1 MEKDYYLGLD
11 LGTESVGWAVCN
23 PYYQIPKFKGNA
35 MWGIRLFDESCS
47 AEQRRGFRSDR
58 KRTQRRRERIALLE
72 MLFDKEI
79 CKVDPAFF
87 IKLHESNLYFDD
99 KSTNVPYS
107 VFSEDNYT
115 DKDFHKEYPTVY
127 HLRKE
132 LITKKKPHDVRLVYL
147 ALHHILKYR
156 GHFLFDYSYKDDVS
170 GDFLPIYNDLKNYI
184 FDNYEIELKCNDVE
198 EFSQILRN
206 RNIGKKKKNSEIA
219 SLFNVDKKTDKR
231 LYSILSLLS
240 GSKISLFD
248 IFEDES
254 LKSVEK
260 DSVTFSSGFDDN
272 ESEYQSYLG
281 ERFEL
286 LEKLKAVYDWATL
299 ADILNGQE
307 YISFSKVEVYEK
319 HGRDLK
325 NLKEYVV
332 KYAPDKY
339 NDIFKESYKST
350 NSKSTSFKTANYV
363 AYSKHIKTN
372 NGNGVLLSTCNQED
386 FCKYLSKEL
395 GSCQDEQY
403 AGMFDEIEN
412 LTFMPKQV
420 TKDNGVIPM
429 QVNEKELVAILDN
442 AKEYLPFLE
451 EKDSD
456 GKSVYDKLIALFE
469 YRIPYYIGPLNTHS
483 KKSWLVRSDEK
494 IYPWNI
500 KEVVDY
506 DKSAEEFIKNLTS
519 KCSYLPEFDVI
530 PKYSLLYSKFCVLDE
545 LNNLRINGEKISVQ
559 LKQDIYNDVFK
570 KYYKVINKK
579 LRDYLKSRNIEF
591 DEISGIDNDFKSSLK
606 SYKDLLEYDLT
617 DEQKESVIKA
627 ITIFG
632 EDKKL
637 LRKRLK
643 NELGDYLSD
652 DEIKKISKLKYS
664 GWSRLSREFLTEVEA
679 TYKESGEVVNIITAM
694 WQTNNNLMQLFYS
707 KDFCC
712 DDKGNKTFIDKV
724 NELNSFGADKTL
736 NDIIDGL
743 YVSPL
748 VKRPIHQSILITK
761 EIEKIMKYPP
771 KKIFVEVARGAEE
784 KKRTASRRST
794 LLDLYKSCKKDYPDL
809 YEYLL
814 NNTTDDDLRSD
825 KLYLYFTQFGKCMYS
840 GEEIKLDDL
849 FNKNLYDIDHI
860 YPQSKIKDDSL
871 NNRVLVKKNINSK
884 KDNEYPI
891 SSRIREKM
899 TPFWKMLLNKKLIY
913 KKKYE
918 RLVRN
923 NPLSE
928 DELSEFVSRQLVE
941 TRQSTKAVA
950 TILEQFYPDIE
961 IVYVKAKLASDF
973 RKEYDMLKCREVNDF
988 HHAKDAYLN
997 IVVGNVYNVK
1007 FTHNKVN
1014 FIKHLQNNDKGYTV
1028 NLTSMLKHNIDG
1040 AWVADN
1046 NETLNTVIATM
1057 NKNNIRY
1064 TRYAYEKKGGFW
1076 DQTISKKGRAQVQ
1089 LSNALS
1095 DMEKYGGRTKVSAA
1109 YFACVEHGHE
1119 KKREV
1124 SLYAVNLYDKN
1135 KYEEEPLEYL
1145 IENYSLINP
1154 VIKVKRVKIQSCIS
1168 FDNMRCHLGG
1178 KESGGST
1185 IVYRP
1190 AVQLVLGYQN
1200 ERYVRNVIRCADGD
1214 LHLQSENDPKNKV
1227 TAEQNCQLYDL
1238 LLDKM
1243 SNNIYG
1249 VLFSDL
1255 AEKLSSEKDN
1265 FEKLELVDQ
1274 CKTLKN
1280 ILIILKNN
1288 ASKGDLKSIG
1298 IKSNGAIRL
1307 NNHISKI
1314 KDIKSIKLINQS
1326 VTGLY
1331 ETEVE
1336 LVGKE

>member
-11 LGTESVGWAVCN
+11 IGTDSVGWAVCN
-23 PYYQIPKFKGNA
+23 PYYQILKFKGNS

-47 AEQRRGFRSDR
+47 AEKRREFRSGRRRNQR
-58 KRTQRRRERIALLE
+58 KRERIALLE

-107 VFSEDNYT
+107 VFSDDNYT
-115 DKDFHKEYPTVY
+115 DKDFHKEFPTVY

-132 LITKKKPHDVRLVYL
+132 LITNKEPHDVRLVYL
-147 ALHHILKYR
+147 ALHHIIKHR
-156 GHFLFDYSYKDDVS
+156 GHFLFDYSYKDDIS
-170 GDFLPIYNDLKNYI
+170 GDFLPVYNNFKNYI
-184 FDNYEIELKCNDVE
+184 FDNYEIELECNNVE
-198 EFSQILRN
+198 RFSQILKN
-206 RNIGKKKKNSEIA
+206 KSIGKKKKNSEIA
-219 SLFNVDKKTDKR
+219 ALFGVDKKTDKS
-231 LYSILSLLS
+231 LYSMLSLLS
-240 GSKISLFD
+240 GSKIALFD
-248 IFEDES
+248 VFEDES
-254 LKSVEK
+254 LKDVEK
-260 DSVTFSSGFDDN
+260 KYVSFSSGFDDN
-272 ESEYQSYLG
+272 ESEYRSYLG
-281 ERFEL
+281 EQFEL
-286 LEKLKAVYDWATL
+286 LCKLKAMYDWAIL
-299 ADILNGQE
+299 ADILNGKE
-307 YISFSKVEVYEK
+307 YISFSKVDIYEE

-325 NLKEYVV
+325 TLKEYVI
-332 KYAPDKY
+332 KYVPEKY
-339 NDIFKESYKST
+339 NEIFKKSIEKV
-350 NSKSTSFKTANYV
+350 NNYV
-363 AYSKHIKTN
+363 AYSKHIKSNKGT
-372 NGNGVLLSTCNQED
+372 GVLTSTCSQEE
-386 FCKYLSKEL
+386 FCAYLKNIL
-395 GSCQDEQY
+395 KSCQDDRY
-403 AGMFDEIEN
+403 IKMFDEIEN
-412 LTFMPKQV
+412 STFMPKQV

-442 AKEYLPFLE
+442 AKEYLPFLQ
-451 EKDSD
+451 EKDSA

-483 KKSWLVRSDEK
+483 KKSWLIRSDEK

-519 KCSYLPEFDVI
+519 KCSYLPEFDVV
-530 PKYSLLYSKFCVLDE
+530 PKHSLIYSKFCVLDE

-559 LKQDIYNDVFK
+559 LKQDIYNDIFK
-570 KYYKVINKK
+570 KYYKVTNKK
-579 LRDYLKSRNIEF
+579 LCDYLKSRNIEF

-617 DEQKESVIKA
+617 DEQKESVINA
-627 ITIFG
+627 ITVFG

-637 LRKRLK
+637 LKKRLK

-664 GWSRLSREFLTEVEA
+664 GWSRLSKEFLTEVEA
-679 TYKESGEVVNIITAM
+679 TFKESGEVVNIITAM
-694 WQTNNNLMQLFYS
+694 WQTNNNLMQLLYS
-707 KDFCC
+707 NDFCC
-712 DDKGNKTFIDKV
+712 DCKGNKSFIDKV
-724 NELNSFGADKTL
+724 NELNSFGADKSL

-743 YVSPL
+743 YISPL
-748 VKRPIHQSILITK
+748 VKRPIHQSILIIK
-761 EIEKIMKYPP
+761 EIEKIMKHPP

-784 KKRTASRRST
+784 KKRTVSRRSA
-794 LLDLYKSCKKDYPDL
+794 LLDLYKFCKKDYSDL

-871 NNRVLVKKNINSK
+871 NNRVLVKKKINSK

-891 SSRIREKM
+891 SSQVREKM
-899 TPFWKMLLNKKLIY
+899 TPFWKMLLDKKLID

-941 TRQSTKAVA
+941 TRQSTKAVS
-950 TILEQFYPDIE
+950 TILKQLYPNTE
-961 IVYVKAKLASDF
+961 IVYVKAKLTSDF

-1007 FTHNKVN
+1007 FTHNKIN

-1076 DQTISKKGRAQVQ
+1076 DQTISKKGKAQVQ
-1089 LSNALS
+1089 LNNVLSNK
-1095 DMEKYGGRTKVSAA
+1095 EKYGGRIKVSAT
-1109 YFACVEHGHE
+1109 YFSCVEHGE
-1119 KKREV
+1119 KNNRVV
-1124 SLYAVNLYDKN
+1124 SLFAINLYDKK
-1135 KYEEEPLEYL
+1135 KYEESPSDYL
-1145 IENYSLINP
+1145 IENYNLIDP
-1154 VIKVKRVKIQSCIS
+1154 VIKVKKLKVQSCIS

-1200 ERYVRNVIRCADGD
+1200 ERYIRNIIRCADGD
-1214 LHLQSENDPKNKV
+1214 LHLQSCSDSKNNV
-1227 TAEQNCQLYDL
+1227 TSEQNCQLYDL
-1238 LLDKM
+1238 LLEKM

-1249 VLFSDL
+1249 VMFSDL
-1255 AEKLSSEKDN
+1255 AEKLVLEKSK
-1265 FEKLELVDQ
+1265 FEKIDLVEQ
-1274 CKTLKN
+1274 CKTIKN

-1288 ASKGDLKSIG
+1288 ASKGDLKNIDV
-1298 IKSNGAIRL
+1298 KSNGAIRL
-1307 NNHISKI
+1307 NNNISKI
-1314 KDIKSIKLINQS
+1314 KDVKSIKLINQS
-1326 VTGLY
+1326 ITGLY

-1336 LVGKE
+1336 LVSKE

>member
-1 MEKDYYLGLD
+1 MKKEYCLGLD
-11 LGTESVGWAVCN
+11 IGTESVGWAVSDME
-23 PYYQIPKFKGNA
+23 YRIPKFKGNA

-47 AEQRRGFRSDR
+47 AEQRRGFRSAARRSQR
-58 KRTQRRRERIALLE
+58 KRERINLLE
-72 MLFDKEI
+72 MLFNGAI
-79 CKVDPAFF
+79 SNIDPAFF
-87 IKLHESNLYFDD
+87 IKLHESNLYLED
-99 KSTNVPYS
+99 KSNSTPYC
-107 VFSEDNYT
+107 VFSDENYT
-115 DKDFHKEYPTVY
+115 DKDYHKEFPTIY

-132 LITKKKPHDVRLVYL
+132 LITNKEPHDVRLVYL
-147 ALHHILKYR
+147 AIHHIIKHR

-170 GDFLPIYNDLKNYI
+170 GEFLPVYNDLKAYLY
-184 FDNYEIELKCNDVE
+184 DNYEIDLYCNDVE
-198 EFSQILRN
+198 KFSQILKN
-206 RNIGKKKKNSEIA
+206 KNLAKKKKNAEIA
-219 SLFNVDKKTDKR
+219 ALFDIDKKTDKR
-231 LYSILSLLS
+231 LYNMLSLLS
-240 GSKISLFD
+240 GSKIALFD
-248 IFEDES
+248 VFEDES
-254 LKSVEK
+254 LKEVEK
-260 DSVTFSSGFDDN
+260 KSVSFSSGFDDD
-272 ESEYQSYLG
+272 ESEYRSYLG

-286 LEKLKAVYDWATL
+286 LEKLKAVYDWAIL

-307 YISFSKVEVYEK
+307 YISFSKVDVYEK

-325 NLKEYVV
+325 TLKEYVI
-332 KYAPDKY
+332 KYAPDTY
-339 NDIFKESYKST
+339 NEIFKKSD
-350 NSKSTSFKTANYV
+350 KFANYV

-372 NGNGVLLSTCNQED
+372 KGTGVLNSTCSQEE
-386 FCKYLSKEL
+386 FCAYLRNVLK
-395 GSCQDEQY
+395 SCQDEQY
-403 AGMFDEIEN
+403 IKMFDEIEN
-412 LTFMPKQV
+412 STFMPKQV

-442 AKEYLPFLE
+442 AKEYLPFLKE
-451 EKDSD
+451 TDST
-456 GKSVYDKLIALFE
+456 GKSVYDKIIALFE

-506 DKSAEEFIKNLTS
+506 DKSAEKFIENLTS

-530 PKYSLLYSKFCVLDE
+530 AKNSLLYSKFCVLNE
-545 LNNLRINGEKISVQ
+545 LNNLRINGEKISVK
-559 LKQDIYNDVFK
+559 LKQEIYNDLFE
-570 KYYKVINKK
+570 KYYKVNNKK
-579 LRDYLKSRNIEF
+579 LCDYLSSRNIQF
-591 DEISGIDNDFKSSLK
+591 DEISGIDNGFKSSLK

-617 DEQKESVIKA
+617 CEQKEEIIKS

-632 EDKKL
+632 DDKKL
-637 LRKRLK
+637 LKKRLK
-643 NELGDYLSD
+643 KEFGEYLSD
-652 DEIKKISKLKYS
+652 EEIKKISKLKYS

-679 TYKESGEVVNIITAM
+679 THKESGEVVNIITAM
-694 WQTNNNLMQLFYS
+694 WQTNNNLMQLLYS
-707 KDFCC
+707 NDFCC
-712 DDKGNKTFIDKV
+712 DDNANKVFNDKIT
-724 NELNSFGADKTL
+724 ELNSFGADKTL
-736 NDIIDGL
+736 NDIIDDL

-761 EIEKIMKYPP
+761 EIEKIMKHPP

-784 KKRTASRRST
+784 KKRTVSRRST
-794 LLDLYKSCKKDYPDL
+794 LLDLYKFCKKN
-809 YEYLL
+809 YEDIYAEL
-814 NNTTDDDLRSD
+814 NKTNDDDLRSD

-840 GEEIKLDDL
+840 GEKIELDDL

-871 NNRVLVKKNINSK
+871 SNRVLVKKNINAK

-891 SSRIREKM
+891 SSQVREKM
-899 TPFWKMLLNKKLIY
+899 TSFWKTLLDKKLID

-950 TILEQFYPDIE
+950 SILEQLYPDTE
-961 IVYVKAKLASDF
+961 IVYVKAKLVSEF

-1007 FTHNKVN
+1007 FTHNKIN

-1028 NLTSMLKHNIDG
+1028 NLPSLLKHNIDG
-1040 AWVADN
+1040 AWVAEN
-1046 NETLNTVIATM
+1046 NESLNIVKSVM

-1064 TRYAYEKKGGFW
+1064 TRYAFEKKGGFW
-1076 DQTISKKGRAQVQ
+1076 DQTISKKGKAQIQLNSV
-1089 LSNALS
+1089 LSNK
-1095 DMEKYGGRTKVSAA
+1095 EKYGGRMKVSAA
-1109 YFACVEHGHE
+1109 YFSCIEHG
-1119 KKREV
+1119 KKNNRVV
-1124 SLYAVNLYDKN
+1124 SLFAINLYDKK
-1135 KYEEEPLEYL
+1135 KYEENPLDYL
-1145 IENYSLINP
+1145 IENYNLINP
-1154 VIKVKRVKIQSCIS
+1154 VIKVKKVKIQSCFS

-1178 KESGGST
+1178 KESGGSI

-1190 AVQLVLGYQN
+1190 AVQLVPGYKN
-1200 ERYVRNVIRCADGD
+1200 ERYIRNVIRYAGGD
-1214 LHLQSENDPKNKV
+1214 LHLQSEKNQENAV
-1227 TAEQNCQLYDL
+1227 TVEQNCQLYDL

-1255 AEKLSSEKDN
+1255 AEKIACEKSS
-1265 FEKLELVDQ
+1265 FEKLDLIEQ
-1274 CKTLKN
+1274 CKIIKN
-1280 ILIILKNN
+1280 ILTILKNN

-1331 ETEVE
+1331 ESEIV
-1336 LVGKE
+1336 LVSKA

>member
-72 MLFDKEI
+72 MLFDEEI
-79 CKVDPAFF
+79 CKADPAFF
-87 IKLHESNLYFDD
+87 IRLHESNLYFDD

-107 VFSEDNYT
+107 VFSDDNYT
-115 DKDFHKEYPTVY
+115 DKDFHKEFPTVY

-132 LITKKKPHDVRLVYL
+132 LITNKEPHDVRLVYL
-147 ALHHILKYR
+147 ALHHILKHR

-184 FDNYEIELKCNDVE
+184 FDNYELELECNDVE

-219 SLFNVDKKTDKR
+219 SLFNIDKKTDKR

-272 ESEYQSYLG
+272 ESEYRSYLG

-307 YISFSKVEVYEK
+307 YISFSKVDVYEK
-319 HGRDLK
+319 HGKDLK
-325 NLKEYVV
+325 TLKEYVI
-332 KYAPDKY
+332 KYAPEKY
-339 NDIFKESYKST
+339 NEIFKKST
-350 NSKSTSFKTANYV
+350 EKVNNYV

-372 NGNGVLLSTCNQED
+372 NGNGVLLSTCSQED

-395 GSCQDEQY
+395 GPCQDEKY

-442 AKEYLPFLE
+442 AKDYLPFLK
-451 EKDSD
+451 EKDST

-545 LNNLRINGEKISVQ
+545 LNNLRINGEKISAQ

-570 KYYKVINKK
+570 KYYKVTNKK
-579 LRDYLKSRNIEF
+579 LCDYLKSRNIEF

-694 WQTNNNLMQLFYS
+694 WQTNNNLMQLLYS

-712 DDKGNKTFIDKV
+712 DDNGVNTFIDKI

-761 EIEKIMKYPP
+761 EIEKIMKRPP

-809 YEYLL
+809 YDYLL
-814 NNTTDDDLRSD
+814 NNTIDDDLRSD

-891 SSRIREKM
+891 SSRVREKM

-918 RLVRN
+918 RLVRS

-950 TILEQFYPDIE
+950 TILEQFYPDTE

-1064 TRYAYEKKGGFW
+1064 TRYSFKQKGGLFDQNILKKG
-1076 DQTISKKGRAQVQ
+1076 KGQVPIKA
-1089 LSNALS
+1089 NDKRS
-1095 DMEKYGGRTKVSAA
+1095 DIDKYGGYNKASATYFSLVKYFDKKGKKVIR
-1109 YFACVEHGHE
+1109 FVPI
-1119 KKREV
+1119 
-1124 SLYAVNLYDKN
+1124 NLYNEK
-1135 KYEEEPLEYL
+1135 EYQQ
-1145 IENYSLINP
+1145 NP
-1154 VIKVKRVKIQSCIS
+1154 VKYVRGIVEFDCEILIPCVKYNACIS
-1168 FDNMRCHLGG
+1168 VDGFRMHLSAKSG
-1178 KESGGST
+1178 KN
-1185 IVYRP
+1185 
-1190 AVQLVLGYQN
+1190 LV
-1200 ERYVRNVIRCADGD
+1200 C
-1214 LHLQSENDPKNKV
+1214 KN
-1227 TAEQNCQLYDL
+1227 AEQLIIGYGNEKYIKGIAKAFQNGLKSDIEKQYSISKENNLKLYDL
-1238 LLDKM
+1238 LINKIGNSIYKVKYDKLCGDMLSGREKFENLDIKEQFV
-1243 SNNIYG
+1243 
-1249 VLFSDL
+1249 VLN
-1255 AEKLSSEKDN
+1255 E
-1265 FEKLELVDQ
+1265 
-1274 CKTLKN
+1274 
-1280 ILIILKNN
+1280 ILKILHCN
-1288 ASKGDLKSIG
+1288 AAIGNLKLIDGSGQTGTLCLNSEISNIKG
-1298 IKSNGAIRL
+1298 
-1307 NNHISKI
+1307 
-1314 KDIKSIKLINQS
+1314 IKSIKFINQS
-1326 VTGLY
+1326 VTGLF
-1331 ETEVE
+1331 EQEKE
-1336 LVGKE
+1336 LLTL